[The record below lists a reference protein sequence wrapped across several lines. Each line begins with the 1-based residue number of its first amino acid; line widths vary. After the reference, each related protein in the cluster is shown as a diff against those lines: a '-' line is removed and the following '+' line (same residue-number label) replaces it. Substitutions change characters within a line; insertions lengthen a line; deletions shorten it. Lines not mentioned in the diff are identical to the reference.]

1 MNPGVQDVK
10 PGPRLVK
17 FESRQSKSDVQQVID
32 DVRGQAEEIDDIVI
46 VYRRKG
52 GGLQTISNQGN
63 TAGTFYFLEQA
74 KVIFM
79 SNSRRSV
86 PPVCPEENESSH
98 RV

>member
-1 MNPGVQDVK
+1 MDSEVQVVK

-32 DVRGQAEEIDDIVI
+32 DVRVQAEGIEDIVI

-52 GGLQTISNQGN
+52 GGFQTISNQGN
-63 TAGTFYFLEQA
+63 TSGTFYFLEQA

-79 SNSRRSV
+79 SNPRKPV
-86 PPVCPEENESSH
+86 PLISPEENEFPH
-98 RV
+98 GV